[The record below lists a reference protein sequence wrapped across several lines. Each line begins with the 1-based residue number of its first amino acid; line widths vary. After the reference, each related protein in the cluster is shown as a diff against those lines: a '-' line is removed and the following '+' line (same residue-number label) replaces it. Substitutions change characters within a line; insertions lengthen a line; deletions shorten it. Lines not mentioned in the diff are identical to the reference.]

1 MSSFAEVGK
10 TGDFQDGVMKMVPV
24 AEQEVLVARVDGN
37 YYAVANRCTHMGGHL
52 NQGKL
57 DGTIVTCPRHGSQF
71 DLKDGHV
78 VRWLKGSGFIA
89 ALGKALK
96 SPRSIKTYEVKV
108 EGDAVFVATD

>member
-1 MSSFAEVGK
+1 
-10 TGDFQDGVMKMVPV
+10 
-24 AEQEVLVARVDGN
+24 
-37 YYAVANRCTHMGGHL
+37 MGGHL

-78 VRWLKGSGFIA
+78 VRWLKGKGFIT

-96 SPRSIKTYEVKV
+96 SPRPIQTYEVKV
-108 EGDAVFVATD
+108 EGDAVLVATD